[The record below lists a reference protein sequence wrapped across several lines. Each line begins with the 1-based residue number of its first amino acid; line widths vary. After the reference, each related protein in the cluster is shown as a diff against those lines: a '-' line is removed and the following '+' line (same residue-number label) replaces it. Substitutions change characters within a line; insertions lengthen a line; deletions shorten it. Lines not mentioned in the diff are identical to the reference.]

1 MLAVVSSPTTTHSAT
16 DVRAVSNTSMT
27 PQHDDVGGGSGAGV
41 SPSKQPDV
49 TAAAALTTQAETA
62 AAAAVLSGHSQIV
75 SGEPTKPS
83 TVVHTVSSTI
93 NEAAHSRCV

>member
-16 DVRAVSNTSMT
+16 DVRVVSNTSMT

-41 SPSKQPDV
+41 SPSKQADV

-62 AAAAVLSGHSQIV
+62 PAAVLSGHSQIV

>member
-27 PQHDDVGGGSGAGV
+27 PQHDDVGGSGGAGV

-49 TAAAALTTQAETA
+49 TAAAALTTPAET
-62 AAAAVLSGHSQIV
+62 AAAVLSGQSQIV